1 MNMHALEE
9 GSHDL
14 VLLSVSADL
23 DLFEVGPVFLEVLLR
38 VTVLDNLGQ
47 ILRVE
52 LLERVRDD
60 VVKVLDFEMDL
71 VVGRSQVLLI
81 VIVVIKLS
89 SFLLVVVS
97 DHLVEKS
104 RGKLV

>member
-23 DLFEVGPVFLEVLLR
+23 DLLEVGPVFLEVLLR

-71 VVGRSQVLLI
+71 VIGRSQVLLI